1 MFHLL
6 TFCLYI
12 VVAHVLSGVASA
24 RDAHSLLAQLYYN
37 QRNPNP
43 AAAHAHAH
51 GSSLSMFF
59 S

>member
-1 MFHLL
+1 
-6 TFCLYI
+6 
-12 VVAHVLSGVASA
+12 VLSGVASA

>member
-1 MFHLL
+1 VFHLL

-43 AAAHAHAH
+43 AAAHAH

>member
-1 MFHLL
+1 VFHLL

-24 RDAHSLLAQLYYN
+24 RDAHILLAQLYYN

-43 AAAHAHAH
+43 AAAHAH